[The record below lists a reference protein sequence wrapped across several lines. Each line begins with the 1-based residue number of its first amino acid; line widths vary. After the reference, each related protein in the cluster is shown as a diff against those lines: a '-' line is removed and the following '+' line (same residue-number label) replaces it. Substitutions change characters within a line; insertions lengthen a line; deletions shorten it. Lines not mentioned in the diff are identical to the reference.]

1 MVPVSQVRVWVI
13 AEDPWARAGLTALL
27 SSQEGLEVLGQ
38 SSSQVEAPADPPDA
52 IVWDFGAE
60 GRKNLETLSSLSEAG
75 TPVLALLD
83 DETEAAQIISAGAR
97 GVLFR
102 EDEPETLSA
111 AVRAL
116 AQGLMVL
123 EPRLSTLI
131 AAPDGEPQPLSEAL
145 TPRELQVLHRL
156 SEGLSN
162 KQIAKRLEVSE
173 HTAKFHVASI
183 LSKLGVESR
192 TEAVVRAAQL
202 GLILL

>member
-1 MVPVSQVRVWVI
+1 MSEVRVWVI
-13 AEDPWARAGLTALL
+13 SEDPWARAGLAALL
-27 SSQEGLEVLGQ
+27 AAQGLEVVGQ
-38 SSSQVEAPADPPDA
+38 SPGEAEAISELPEV
-52 IVWDFGAE
+52 IVWDWAIGSE
-60 GRKNLETLSSLSEAG
+60 KTLASLADAG
-75 TPVLALLD
+75 LPVLALLNE
-83 DETEAAQIISAGAR
+83 ETEAARVLSAGAR
-97 GVLFR
+97 GVLLR
-102 EDEPETLSA
+102 EDEPQTLSA

-123 EPRLSTLI
+123 EPQLSGLL
-131 AAPDGEPQPLSEAL
+131 AAPEGEPQSLSEAL
-145 TPRELQVLHRL
+145 TPREFQVLHLL

-173 HTAKFHVASI
+173 HTAKFHVATI